1 MHDIAPPQRG
11 GAELLA
17 RALEIDELDLT
28 VFMPCRD
35 ERGNISRALNE
46 VVEALRPYQITYE
59 ILVADDASRDGSVAE
74 IEQFM
79 ADNPAVRV
87 VLKKNQRPHGV
98 SYNLTDAAVLGR
110 GRYFQFI
117 SGAFQ
122 TRRDA
127 LRNAFDELG
136 AADIIITYMEPDR
149 RAPLRRN
156 LSRLYTRLVN
166 LISGYNL
173 RHYHGTPIFRRVDVI
188 RWHSYR
194 RVGFYADMIT
204 RMLDEGV
211 SYVEAPTACDE
222 REYGSSRA
230 LGWRNVISLLVGFAD
245 MLLRRFSKDRIPCK
259 PVPRRGRRAQ

>member
-1 MHDIAPPQRG
+1 MHGMIVQRG

-17 RALEIDELDLT
+17 RAKEIDEIDLT
-28 VFMPCRD
+28 IFMPCRD
-35 ERGNISRALNE
+35 EGGNIGRALNE
-46 VVEALRPYQITYE
+46 VVEALKPYNFAYE
-59 ILVADDASRDGSVAE
+59 IIVTDDASSDGSVAE
-74 IEQFM
+74 VEAFM
-79 ADNPAVRV
+79 AGHPGVRI
-87 VLKKNQRPHGV
+87 VLKRNQRPYGV

-122 TRRDA
+122 TRREA
-127 LRNAFDELG
+127 LRNAFDEIG
-136 AADIIITYMEPDR
+136 VADIVITYMDPDR
-149 RAPLRRN
+149 RSPLRRN

-166 LISGYNL
+166 LISGYSL
-173 RHYHGTPIFRRVDVI
+173 KHYHGTPIFRRVDVI

-211 SYVEAPTACDE
+211 SYVETPTACDE
-222 REYGSSRA
+222 RENGRSRA
-230 LGWRNVISLLVGFAD
+230 LGWRNVISLLVGFSD

-259 PVPRRGRRAQ
+259 QMPRRGRAAG